1 METTYY
7 SKHRGWNGDIYYVR
21 MTEKEVEFRRKLGV
35 VLSVLIMPPVMTFI
49 FAICAG
55 VIKL

>member
-1 METTYY
+1 METSYYRRYHGRSGTYT
-7 SKHRGWNGDIYYVR
+7 VR
-21 MTEKEVEFRRKLGV
+21 MTDAEVEFRRKVGV

-49 FAICAG
+49 FAVCAG

>member
-1 METTYY
+1 METYYRRYHGRSGTYT
-7 SKHRGWNGDIYYVR
+7 VR
-21 MTEKEVEFRRKLGV
+21 MTDAEIEFRRKLGV